1 MMYKHIMEPL
11 NVDKRDTTRLF
22 RERLVQALDRSALS
36 RAEVARRIGVDRST
50 LSQILATDAV
60 RLPRADTAAALA
72 STLQVSLDWLMGLS
86 AEERFGA
93 DILEQSLE
101 ISPTGRAPEDI
112 NLERWHAEATGFKIR
127 YVPTTL
133 PDQIKLPEVIDFEFR
148 GNAPPQID
156 QARVRSEERL
166 NYSRQ
171 PETDIEVCTSLQ
183 SVEGFARG
191 QGIWRGLSLEI
202 RIKQLEHAAF
212 LAEEMY
218 PSFRWYLFDAVGD
231 YAAPVTIFGSKRAA
245 LYVGDMYL
253 VFNTTEHIRV
263 LSRRFDN
270 LIRHAT
276 VQAHMISQKLY
287 EIAEDLK
294 APGDQSRKG

>member
-1 MMYKHIMEPL
+1 MEEI
-11 NVDKRDTTRLF
+11 NVDKRESTRLF
-22 RERLVQALDRSALS
+22 RERLTQALDRTALS
-36 RAEVARRIGVDRST
+36 RSEVARRIGVDRST
-50 LSQILATDAV
+50 LTQILATDAV

-72 STLQVSLDWLMGLS
+72 ATLQVSLDWLMGLS

-133 PDQIKLPEVIDFEFR
+133 PDQIKLPEVIAFEFR
-148 GNAPPQID
+148 DNAPPRID

-183 SVEGFARG
+183 SVEAFAAG
-191 QGIWRGLSLEI
+191 HGIWKGLPVEI

-212 LAEEMY
+212 LTDEMY

-270 LIRHAT
+270 LIRRAT
-276 VQAHMISQKLY
+276 VQAHLVSHKLHGIVG
-287 EIAEDLK
+287 ELKAHGDLK
-294 APGDQSRKG
+294 PPG